1 LPGNDDAGTIPITQ
15 DYEIV
20 NLSEFGV
27 KDLQAIPAY

>member
-1 LPGNDDAGTIPITQ
+1 LPRNDGGGTISITQ

-27 KDLQAIPAY
+27 KELWAIPAS